1 MRQLKINNQYFTQ
14 KRISQGSF
22 GIVMQGFDQRNGNL
36 VAIKIERPE
45 NEHLHSL
52 DREVEIL
59 SRLQNIK
66 GIPKLL
72 YYGSYENYNTIVM
85 ELLQKDLSSLIKQRK
100 KFSLK
105 SILQIT
111 IQLIT
116 ILEEIHKQ
124 GVLHRDLKPENI
136 MLDDQNAIYL
146 IDFGISKIFQRKN
159 GGLIPFKEKVPFVGT
174 ARYASIA
181 AHKGQE
187 LSRKDDVESLFYV
200 MIFCLKGTLPW
211 QNLRHIPDDQRTQKI
226 GELKETTDPK
236 VLFKDLPIEFIK
248 IYEYLRKLTYNT
260 EPDYKT
266 IIKLLQQAAKHLNI
280 ILDNRYEWDQ
290 QNNYQDLVVNRFG
303 SLQPEETQIKNYEK
317 FQSNINNNI
326 YQNTHSRPSQLQ
338 LPMMKLE
345 SNQTNNSNYGS
356 GNYNNSIYNSV
367 GIIYSL
373 SNEEIS
379 EELQE
384 PIPDE
389 QESQIFINVQAFP
402 DHLKKP
408 HQQKSNNQSEEE
420 FQFIEDNLLSD
431 KYQKLNAQVTTN
443 QQCHKK

>member
-22 GIVMQGFDQRNGNL
+22 GIVMQGIDSRNSKL

-59 SRLQNIK
+59 QRLQNTK

-72 YYGSYENYNTIVM
+72 YYGSQENYNAIVM

-105 SILQIT
+105 STLQIS
-111 IQLIT
+111 IQLVS

-124 GVLHRDLKPENI
+124 GVLHRDLKPENM
-136 MLDDQNAIYL
+136 MLDENNSVYL

-159 GGLIPFKEKVPFVGT
+159 GSLIPYKEKVPFVGT

-187 LSRKDDVESLFYV
+187 LSRKDDIESLFYV
-200 MIFCLKGTLPW
+200 MVFCIKGTLPW

-226 GELKETTDPK
+226 GELKESIDPK

-248 IYEYLRKLTYNT
+248 IYDYLRKLTYNT

-266 IIKLLQQAAKHLNI
+266 IIKLLLQASKHSNI
-280 ILDNRYEWDQ
+280 ILDYKYEWDQ
-290 QNNYQDLVVNRFG
+290 LNNYQDLVVNRFG
-303 SLQPEETQIKNYEK
+303 SLQPEETQMKNYEK
-317 FQSNINNNI
+317 FQSNVNYNNN
-326 YQNTHSRPSQLQ
+326 YTTQQRASQLQ
-338 LPMMKLE
+338 LPIMKLE

-373 SNEEIS
+373 SNDEIS

-389 QESQIFINVQAFP
+389 QESQIFINVQVFP

-408 HQQKSNNQSEEE
+408 NQQRNINQSEEE
-420 FQFIEDNLLSD
+420 FQFIEDNLLSE
-431 KYQKLNAQVTTN
+431 KYQNLNARINGNLQS
-443 QQCHKK
+443 HKK

>member
-1 MRQLKINNQYFTQ
+1 
-14 KRISQGSF
+14 
-22 GIVMQGFDQRNGNL
+22 MQGYDQRNGKM

-72 YYGSYENYNTIVM
+72 YYGTQENYNTIVM
-85 ELLQKDLSSLIKQRK
+85 ELLQKDMSSLIKQRK
-100 KFSLK
+100 KISLK

-111 IQLIT
+111 IQLLS

-136 MLDDQNAIYL
+136 MLDEQNAIYL

-159 GGLIPFKEKVPFVGT
+159 GDLMQIFSYKTSPFKEKVPFVGT

-187 LSRKDDVESLFYV
+187 LSRKDDIESLFYV

-226 GELKETTDPK
+226 GELKETIDPK
-236 VLFKDLPIEFIK
+236 VLFKDLPNEFIK
-248 IYEYLRKLTYNT
+248 IYEYLRKLTFNV

-280 ILDNRYEWDQ
+280 LLDYRYEWDT
-290 QNNYQDLVVNRFG
+290 QNNYQELIVNRFG

-317 FQSNINNNI
+317 FQSNINNN
-326 YQNTHSRPSQLQ
+326 QNNHVKPSQLQ

-345 SNQTNNSNYGS
+345 SNQTSNSNYGS

-408 HQQKSNNQSEEE
+408 HQQRSNIQSEEE
-420 FQFIEDNLLSD
+420 FQIIEDNLLSD
-431 KYQKLNAQVTTN
+431 KYQKLNAQVTCN
-443 QQCHKK
+443 MQIHKK